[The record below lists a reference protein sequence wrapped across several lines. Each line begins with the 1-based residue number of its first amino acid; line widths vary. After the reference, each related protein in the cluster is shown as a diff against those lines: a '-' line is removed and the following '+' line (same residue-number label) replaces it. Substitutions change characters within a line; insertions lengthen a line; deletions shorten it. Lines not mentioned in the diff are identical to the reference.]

1 MKYSLNNCHA
11 LYFPNL
17 KENRNTYIFE
27 THPDEVISHS
37 ELMIDTVQLDVLFT
51 LTCKRYAT
59 DGR

>member
-1 MKYSLNNCHA
+1 MKYSFA